1 MSSGPGSSTDSTN
14 NTSSVSAFLSTLIPV
29 GLEAAAFVALFFIF
43 RTKLKRVYRPRTYLQ
58 TLYDSERTE
67 DPPEGRFSW
76 LKPWRSLPDE
86 YVLNHQSLDGYLYL
100 RFLKMLTVICFFGAV
115 ITWPVLF
122 PVNAT
127 AGGGQKQFDLL
138 SFSNIPKSGKNRYY
152 AHVFIGWIFFSFV
165 MYIITRETIYFI
177 NLRHA
182 YLLSPFNA
190 ARISSRTVLFTDVP
204 VEYLSQE
211 KLHGLFGATIART
224 WLATDCKDLEDKV
237 EERDKDALKLEGAEM
252 KLIQTANKR
261 RIKREKKNAKI
272 KAPADNGDAELA
284 IAGSQFMKPKDRPTH
299 RLGKIPLI
307 GKKVDTIDWTRSELR
322 RLVPEV
328 QKDQIAHQSYKG
340 KLLPAVFVEFINQQ
354 AAQAAFRRM
363 SPKKSPK
370 MNPRAINMTP
380 KEIIWKNLRIK
391 KTERL
396 GRKFATNT
404 FLTLMII
411 FWAIPVAVVGAISNI
426 NYLTDKVHFLS
437 FINHIPSVIL
447 GVVTGL
453 LPSVLLSVLMSLVP
467 VVCRLG
473 MSKLSGEVTL
483 PRVEL
488 RCQSWYMA
496 FQVIQVFLITTFASG
511 ASSVV
516 TQIINEPGSAT
527 TLLAQ
532 NLPKASNFYISYI
545 IVQGLG
551 IASGNLLNIGS
562 LVMLTVVGKF
572 LDKSPRKMFKRFI
585 TLSGL
590 GWGTLYPQFGNL
602 GIIAIT
608 YSIIAPLLLGFAAIG
623 FGLIYLA
630 VRYNTFFVLTNN
642 IDTRGRAYARALQQ
656 LMTGVY
662 LSEICLIGLF
672 AINTAPGPIVLMAV
686 FLLAT
691 IIYHSMMHHALKPL
705 MEFLPD
711 SMDGETSDLFSRADS
726 KSYDAAKSNGLP
738 PSQAQPVT
746 AKKFSA
752 KKASFFAKVFDPKK
766 FKSHQTSRSLVPN
779 WPAPQYLDEEQEGAY
794 FNPVVTSRVPHLWIP
809 RDEMGISRK
818 EVQDTSE
825 VVPISDDYAIL
836 NEKNKVVWDAEGV
849 MLQQM
854 PVYEKRVDW

>member
-1 MSSGPGSSTDSTN
+1 
-14 NTSSVSAFLSTLIPV
+14 
-29 GLEAAAFVALFFIF
+29 
-43 RTKLKRVYRPRTYLQ
+43 
-58 TLYDSERTE
+58 
-67 DPPEGRFSW
+67 
-76 LKPWRSLPDE
+76 
-86 YVLNHQSLDGYLYL
+86 
-100 RFLKMLTVICFFGAV
+100 MLTVICFVGCL
-115 ITWPVLF
+115 ITMPVLF

-138 SFSNIPKSGKNRYY
+138 SFSNVPKSGKNRYY
-152 AHVFIGWIFFSFV
+152 AHVFIAWIFFSFV

-190 ARISSRTVLFTDVP
+190 ARISSRIVLFTDVP
-204 VEYLSQE
+204 VEYLNQE
-211 KLHGLFGATIART
+211 KLHGLFGATIVRT
-224 WLATDCKDLEDKV
+224 WLATDCKDLTDKV
-237 EERDKDALKLEGAEM
+237 EERDKDAYKLEGAEI
-252 KLIQTANKR
+252 KLLQSANKR
-261 RIKREKKNAKI
+261 RIKQEKKAVK
-272 KAPADNGDAELA
+272 KGGKVKPTADNGDAEVA

-307 GKKVDTIDWTRSELR
+307 GKKVDTIDWTRSELK
-322 RLVPEV
+322 RLAPEV
-328 QKDQIAHQSYKG
+328 TKDQTAHLKYEG

-363 SPKKSPK
+363 SPKKAPK
-370 MNPRAINMTP
+370 MNPRTIDSTP
-380 KEIIWKNLRIK
+380 GEIIWKNLRIK

-426 NYLTDKVHFLS
+426 NYLTDKVPFLG
-437 FINHIPSVIL
+437 FINHIPSVVL

-453 LPSVLLSVLMSLVP
+453 LPSILLSVLMSLVP
-467 VVCRLG
+467 VVCRW

-483 PRVEL
+483 SGVEL

-496 FQVIQVFLITTFASG
+496 FQVIQVFLITTFSSG

-516 TQIINEPGSAT
+516 TSIINDPSSAT

-532 NLPKASNFYISYI
+532 SLPKASNFYISYI

-551 IASGNLLNIGS
+551 IAAGNLLNIGS

-585 TLSGL
+585 TLAGL
-590 GWGTLYPQFGNL
+590 GWGSLYPQFGNM

-608 YSIIAPLLLGFAAIG
+608 YSIIAPLVLGFATIG
-623 FGLIYLA
+623 FGIVYLA

-642 IDTRGRAYARALQQ
+642 IDTRGRAYAKVLQQ

-662 LSEICLIGLF
+662 LSEVCLIGLF

-686 FLLAT
+686 FLGAT
-691 IIYHSMMHHALKPL
+691 IIYHAMTRHALKPL

-711 SMDGETSDLFSRADS
+711 SMDSETTDLFSHADY
-726 KSYDAAKSNGLP
+726 KSYDASKSSGIP
-738 PSQAQPVT
+738 PSQAEAVT
-746 AKKFSA
+746 PKKFSV
-752 KKASFFAKVFDPKK
+752 KKASFLQKLFDPKK
-766 FKSHQTSRSLVPN
+766 FKSHQTVRNLVPT
-779 WPAPQYLDEEQEGAY
+779 WPAPQYSEEEQEMAY
-794 FNPVVTSRVPHLWIP
+794 FNPAVTSQVPTLWIA

-818 EVQDTSE
+818 EVADSSE
-825 VVPISDDYAIL
+825 VIPITDEYAFF
-836 NEKNKVVWDAEGV
+836 NEKNKIVWDPEGTNV
-849 MLQQM
+849 VEM
-854 PVYEKRVDW
+854 PIYEKRVDY